1 MQDCLAHGLPKSTC
15 PFLLPQQPFTL
26 VHTPRISRVRGRLI
40 AIEALSLSESRLP
53 VPVQYAPAAI
63 VSLARKGQAEW
74 PTCCSIHRS
83 VEYGRRCAAAVVCG
97 GLCLSRMACG
107 VSRNKTKKKLNDK
120 GSVSCWPSRV
130 WIRHPFIVRAATFF
144 FFFAST
150 TRLSLCISCYVSA
163 GSSSSP
169 QHVRRSSRSDCCSPC
184 PLHTSCNPYYMSATS
199 TVSPLMIFVDP
210 ELQACRYIR

>member
-83 VEYGRRCAAAVVCG
+83 VEYGRRCAAVAVCG
-97 GLCLSRMACG
+97 GLCLSCG
-107 VSRNKTKKKLNDK
+107 VHKEMKK
-120 GSVSCWPSRV
+120 
-130 WIRHPFIVRAATFF
+130 
-144 FFFAST
+144 
-150 TRLSLCISCYVSA
+150 
-163 GSSSSP
+163 
-169 QHVRRSSRSDCCSPC
+169 
-184 PLHTSCNPYYMSATS
+184 
-199 TVSPLMIFVDP
+199 
-210 ELQACRYIR
+210 